1 MLSHE
6 FVCLLPYEIYSLVYQ
21 IQPSKLRCRKS
32 LVLREK
38 WSPMSTDNGS
48 MSIVNWWYDMGL
60 FEHGIPPNS
69 SGISPPCSMAILGY
83 TPNFRHTHGPYHG
96 TAGAAAEVRCRPVT
110 TKNKG
115 DGRWWALGWELN
127 MHLLKFYQLV
137 FFFPLQ
143 WLVLSPHAINAWL
156 SSVGCYSPIF
166 SSLLFSSP
174 TLLTSA
180 FPSVHIDVGS
190 LTSKLPSTMCF
201 QIPHMCI
208 CGSIFL
214 MGLITTC
221 PQIIP
226 NLELFIYVSFTK
238 GWSQAEG

>member
-6 FVCLLPYEIYSLVYQ
+6 FVCLLRYEIYSLVYQ

-32 LVLREK
+32 LVLHEK

-96 TAGAAAEVRCRPVT
+96 TAGAAAEVRCWPVT

-115 DGRWWALGWELN
+115 DGRWWALGLELN
-127 MHLLKFYQLV
+127 MHFLKFYQLV
-137 FFFPLQ
+137 FFPLQ

-166 SSLLFSSP
+166 SSLLFSDSSHLCFSICP
-174 TLLTSA
+174 YWCRKFDFKTS
-180 FPSVHIDVGS
+180 FDHVFSDTTYVHLWLDFFNGFDHYMPPNY
-190 LTSKLPSTMCF
+190 SK
-201 QIPHMCI
+201 
-208 CGSIFL
+208 
-214 MGLITTC
+214 
-221 PQIIP
+221 
-226 NLELFIYVSFTK
+226 LELFIYVSFTK

>member
-1 MLSHE
+1 MERDIVYHLKGGTFIWLTCPLICQLEHDNIQSEINRIIHCGFRMLSHE

-115 DGRWWALGWELN
+115 DGRRWALGLELN
-127 MHLLKFYQLV
+127 MHLLKFYQL
-137 FFFPLQ
+137 FFSHYNDWFYLLMPLM
-143 WLVLSPHAINAWL
+143 H
-156 SSVGCYSPIF
+156 GY
-166 SSLLFSSP
+166 LL
-174 TLLTSA
+174 
-180 FPSVHIDVGS
+180 
-190 LTSKLPSTMCF
+190 
-201 QIPHMCI
+201 
-208 CGSIFL
+208 
-214 MGLITTC
+214 
-221 PQIIP
+221 
-226 NLELFIYVSFTK
+226 
-238 GWSQAEG
+238 